1 MRSKKVFIL
10 ILVVFFVSITGFFG
24 YRIFKINKKNE
35 QGLLLK
41 QTLPNFKFY
50 TLGLTLFDN
59 TLITPN
65 TTVVIIYFNT
75 ECDHCHGEAKL
86 IITHIKQFKN
96 APIIMVSP
104 NNIRDIKSF
113 AKENGLE
120 KYPQII
126 VLQDKNYQF
135 INYFGNAPFPS
146 TYIYNPKH
154 KLVKEYHGEVKIGAI
169 TKYLP

>member
-1 MRSKKVFIL
+1 MKKL
-10 ILVVFFVSITGFFG
+10 IIVLIAFFCTGFVVFFATMT
-24 YRIFKINKKNE
+24 FKINKKNE

-50 TLGLTLFDN
+50 TLGQTLFDK

-65 TTVVIIYFNT
+65 TPVVIIYFNT
-75 ECDHCHGEAKL
+75 DCDHCHEEAKL

-104 NNIRDIKSF
+104 NNIADIKSF
-113 AKENGLE
+113 AKENGLK

-126 VLQDKNYQF
+126 VLQDKNYQS

-146 TYIYNPKH
+146 TYIYNQKH
-154 KLVKEYHGEVKIGAI
+154 KLVKEYHGEVKIEAI